1 MNNLKN
7 DTPVLVAFLVTVL
20 TYFGIDGVN
29 ILLPRLFGV
38 DSIEWGHWYFVP
50 MGLSVFVGLVVGSL
64 MEYYNLMMI
73 LEDGPGGPK
82 DDDPDRD
89 PTILALTNSKASDY
103 YESKTSGMLG
113 RQKTLNLNATPDG
126 FATSPKEAM
135 RLGTKKDLTLS

>member
-38 DSIEWGHWYFVP
+38 DRIEWGHWYFVP
-50 MGLSVFVGLVVGSL
+50 IGLSVFVGLVVGSL
-64 MEYYNLMMI
+64 MEYYNLMVI
-73 LEDGPGGPK
+73 LEDGPDGPK

-89 PTILALTNSKASDY
+89 NNILALTNSRASDY
-103 YESKTSGMLG
+103 YKPGKLGMLG
-113 RQKTLNLNATPDG
+113 RQKTMALSATSDG
-126 FATSPKEAM
+126 FATTPKEAM
-135 RLGTKKDLTLS
+135 RLGTKEDLTLS